1 MGTMSKKIKKEDFFN
16 PPNILTY
23 IRILCVPTFVTVCF
37 AVSGENNANIYT
49 AFAVFLFATITDTLD
64 GFIAR
69 KFGYV
74 TELGKMLDP
83 LADKLLQV
91 SAAVSLCVNGYLRH
105 SVIGTLSIVFPIVL
119 GLKEGIM
126 LVWGVRLAKRT
137 IIVHSNRY
145 GKIATAINCIGLLM
159 SFFAGHTYDAYRI
172 TATVILS
179 VGAVISYFALIDYGR
194 KLYQQLDHSLEGK
207 SDMILKF

>member
-1 MGTMSKKIKKEDFFN
+1 MSKKIKAQDFYS

-23 IRILCVPTFVTVCF
+23 TRILCVPAFVSVYF
-37 AVSGENNANIYT
+37 AVSGENNANVWF
-49 AFAVFLFATITDTLD
+49 AFAIFLFATLTDALD

-69 KFGYV
+69 KFGFT

-83 LADKLLQV
+83 LADKLLHV
-91 SAAVSLCVNGYLRH
+91 SAAITLCVNGFVRH
-105 SVIGTLSIVFPIVL
+105 SELGTIWLFFPIAL

-126 LVWGVRLAKRT
+126 LVWGIRLAKRT

-145 GKIATAINCIGLLM
+145 GKVASAINSVGLLL
-159 SFFAGHTYDAYRI
+159 SFFARDYWDVYRI
-172 TATVILS
+172 VTTVILS
-179 VGAVISYFALIDYGR
+179 VGTAASYFALVDYGR